1 MRGCPQCGQR
11 SDDRSSYCW
20 ACGAPLRAAGA
31 APREARKTVT
41 SLFCDVVGSTTI
53 GEREDPERLH
63 WLMSRFFEEMAA
75 IVERHGGTVGK
86 FMGDAVMAVFG
97 TPVLHEDDALRAVRA
112 AADMRTALVALNDEL
127 DKSVGVRFEVRIGI
141 NTGEVMV
148 GDPSRSDT
156 LVTGDAVNTAKRL
169 ETSARPGE
177 ILIGQETYRLTRDAI
192 VAEELPALTVKGK
205 AQPLRASRVLNIAPG
220 VRVRMERFGSP
231 FVGRER
237 ELGLVRDTLRRAVR
251 EHSCHLFTMLGQPG
265 VGKSRLIAEAIGDG
279 AQGAT
284 VLRGSCLPYGEG
296 ITFWPVT
303 EIVREA
309 VHAAEIDR
317 VEDVRRGLAELLA
330 DEENAAVV
338 AEGVAQL
345 IGGPGGR
352 PTDEL
357 FWAVRKLLEAIAR
370 RGTLIVVFDDI
381 HWGEATF
388 LDLIEHV
395 ADWSRDAPILVVCI
409 ARPELLEIRPHWGGG
424 KLNSTS
430 MLLEPLTRPESERL
444 IGELLGSVALPE
456 EVRLRIHEAAEGYPL
471 YVEEMLSML
480 VDEGVLRHE
489 NGAWSAAADAAR
501 VRVPATINL
510 LLASR
515 IDRLPDD
522 ERVVL
527 EWASVEGRVFHV
539 GAVRHLSS
547 SRTRPD
553 IERVL
558 TGLVRKELIRP
569 ERAQVSGEDAFG
581 FRHILI
587 REAAYDAIPKQARA
601 ELHERFAGWLEL
613 IQGDPEFVGY
623 HLEQAFHYRRELRRV
638 EAADRELAG
647 RAGHNLATAGIRAR
661 RRGDVPAAV
670 KLLSRGTSLLGEDR
684 GPSPETLIEFGSVL
698 VESGD
703 LAHGDAAFAEAMR
716 VAADR
721 GDDLAA
727 TRAALERTYVLW
739 QIDPSYDSSRL
750 LEDAGAAIRLFE
762 EVGDHLGVATALTR
776 VAGAHW
782 KRCQFADTE
791 QVLEEAL
798 VYATRAGDQREVRE
812 VLELLCRAVVLGPR
826 PVGEGINRCNEI
838 LDQARGH
845 PRLEAWTKSM
855 VAVLEAMRGR
865 VEEARAL
872 YRDGERGLADLG
884 LSLLLAGARTY
895 SGLAEL
901 IMRAPQAAERELRS
915 GVTALDQIGER
926 AVLSTMAALLARAL
940 IAQGRSE
947 EAERFTIVSEQA
959 AAEDDLAS
967 QVLWRGARARVLA
980 DRGEFERA
988 ESLAREAVSLARFSD
1003 FVNTRADVL
1012 MDLAHVL
1019 HSARADAA
1027 AVVAE
1032 ALSLYE
1038 AKGNVVSAGEV
1049 REVQARWR
1057 EPSPA

>member
-1 MRGCPQCGQR
+1 
-11 SDDRSSYCW
+11 
-20 ACGAPLRAAGA
+20 
-31 APREARKTVT
+31 
-41 SLFCDVVGSTTI
+41 
-53 GEREDPERLH
+53 
-63 WLMSRFFEEMAA
+63 
-75 IVERHGGTVGK
+75 
-86 FMGDAVMAVFG
+86 
-97 TPVLHEDDALRAVRA
+97 
-112 AADMRTALVALNDEL
+112 
-127 DKSVGVRFEVRIGI
+127 
-141 NTGEVMV
+141 
-148 GDPSRSDT
+148 
-156 LVTGDAVNTAKRL
+156 
-169 ETSARPGE
+169 
-177 ILIGQETYRLTRDAI
+177 
-192 VAEELPALTVKGK
+192 
-205 AQPLRASRVLNIAPG
+205 
-220 VRVRMERFGSP
+220 
-231 FVGRER
+231 
-237 ELGLVRDTLRRAVR
+237 
-251 EHSCHLFTMLGQPG
+251 
-265 VGKSRLIAEAIGDG
+265 
-279 AQGAT
+279 
-284 VLRGSCLPYGEG
+284 
-296 ITFWPVT
+296 
-303 EIVREA
+303 
-309 VHAAEIDR
+309 
-317 VEDVRRGLAELLA
+317 
-330 DEENAAVV
+330 
-338 AEGVAQL
+338 
-345 IGGPGGR
+345 
-352 PTDEL
+352 
-357 FWAVRKLLEAIAR
+357 
-370 RGTLIVVFDDI
+370 
-381 HWGEATF
+381 
-388 LDLIEHV
+388 
-395 ADWSRDAPILVVCI
+395 
-409 ARPELLEIRPHWGGG
+409 
-424 KLNSTS
+424 
-430 MLLEPLTRPESERL
+430 
-444 IGELLGSVALPE
+444 
-456 EVRLRIHEAAEGYPL
+456 
-471 YVEEMLSML
+471 
-480 VDEGVLRHE
+480 
-489 NGAWSAAADAAR
+489 
-501 VRVPATINL
+501 
-510 LLASR
+510 
-515 IDRLPDD
+515 
-522 ERVVL
+522 
-527 EWASVEGRVFHV
+527 
-539 GAVRHLSS
+539 
-547 SRTRPD
+547 
-553 IERVL
+553 
-558 TGLVRKELIRP
+558 
-569 ERAQVSGEDAFG
+569 
-581 FRHILI
+581 
-587 REAAYDAIPKQARA
+587 
-601 ELHERFAGWLEL
+601 
-613 IQGDPEFVGY
+613 
-623 HLEQAFHYRRELRRV
+623 
-638 EAADRELAG
+638 
-647 RAGHNLATAGIRAR
+647 
-661 RRGDVPAAV
+661 
-670 KLLSRGTSLLGEDR
+670 
-684 GPSPETLIEFGSVL
+684 
-698 VESGD
+698 
-703 LAHGDAAFAEAMR
+703 MR